1 MTDRNTEIDLAVLH
15 QAIVADIKAQF
26 PSLATVEFY
35 RGQDAGEDRRSLT
48 TPACLLDLTE
58 LEAEPEADPGTEQ
71 LAMVAK
77 FEAALVIDFRTTSS
91 KLSIRQLA
99 VSLAAWLRLR
109 RWGNPAVVGKKL
121 PTGPAQVIGAYP
133 DDFQPDLER
142 FVVWRVEWQQ
152 VIHLGQTVW
161 KPEGAAPTTVLLGGA
176 PDIGIGHEPDYVQIA
191 P

>member
-15 QAIVADIKAQF
+15 QAIVDDIKAQF
-26 PSLATVEFY
+26 PELTTVEFY
-35 RGQDAGEDRRSLT
+35 RGQDTGEDRRSLP

-71 LAMVAK
+71 LAVLAK
-77 FEAALVIDFRTTSS
+77 FEVALVIDFRTAQS

-99 VSLAAWLRLR
+99 ASFAAWLRLR
-109 RWGNPAVVGKKL
+109 RWSNAAVPGKKL
-121 PTGPAQVIGAYP
+121 PTGPAQVVGAYP

-152 VIHLGQTVW
+152 IIHLGQTVW
-161 KPEGAAPTTVLLGGA
+161 KPEGAAPTQVLVSFT
-176 PDIGIGHEPDYVQIA
+176 PDIGFGHEPDYV
-191 P
+191 PVTP